1 MVQLRSY
8 RRGVVASGSRGVRSR
23 RSSALRGACP
33 ADLLSSG
40 AGSGEQGQAQRDLR
54 SPTQATHGL
63 DAPSVR
69 LDDGLGY
76 RQAEPGAS
84 QPARTRLLKAVE
96 ALEDARQL
104 FSGYSRAAILH
115 ADMQLA
121 GADER
126 GEGNRTPG
134 RAVLGG
140 VVYQYKHSLLYPLG
154 IYLDESSAFQLS
166 FQLGAVLASENL
178 GPSRELRQIECGGDR
193 LERERGGGRVGP
205 GEEQQ
210 VLDHPRHPLGLR
222 YYFLEEPRVV
232 RVSAQRQPDLSVATQ
247 HGQWRPQLVGDVGD
261 EVRFGFVGPGE
272 LIRGLLLLG
281 VEPPQLVDD

>member
-8 RRGVVASGSRGVRSR
+8 RRGVVASGGRGVRSR

-54 SPTQATHGL
+54 SPAQATHGL

-84 QPARTRLLKAVE
+84 QPARTGLLKAVE

-115 ADMQLA
+115 ADIQLA

-140 VVYQYKHSLLYPLG
+140 VVYQYKHGLLHPLG

-166 FQLGAVLASENL
+166 FQLGAMLAGERLSRTWRGTA
-178 GPSRELRQIECGGDR
+178 GPRPSATSAWTPPLF
-193 LERERGGGRVGP
+193 
-205 GEEQQ
+205 
-210 VLDHPRHPLGLR
+210 PRR
-222 YYFLEEPRVV
+222 AAR
-232 RVSAQRQPDLSVATQ
+232 RPDLCPAPA
-247 HGQWRPQLVGDVGD
+247 RP
-261 EVRFGFVGPGE
+261 ERC
-272 LIRGLLLLG
+272 RGARSG
-281 VEPPQLVDD
+281 ASSARARRRR